1 MLQYISIFVTIV
13 LITSFFSLSEVNA
26 ELTVFDDEYII
37 EKFVSGLNFPTTMDF
52 IGNDLLVLEKATGKV
67 IRINEDGS
75 MDKEPVLV
83 VPVAQNAEGGL
94 LGIATTSNHVFLYFT
109 EPSPTQE
116 KNTVYQYDWD
126 GNNLT
131 NPILIKK
138 LSADSVKHNGGV
150 FAKGQNKEIYFIIGD
165 DDKDTIFQNIPSAP
179 SSNETGSIFKIYTDD
194 NNHVELFAVGI
205 RNSFGLAVDP
215 ITGHL
220 WETENGTNVFDE
232 INLVKNRFNSG
243 WKSIMGPADR
253 DFFDGGTKF
262 VHPSKILDASWI
274 KPQSLEGFVYSD
286 PEFSWHTAVGVT
298 AIAFPDMNNFGKYKD
313 WLFVGDFNNGRIYKF
328 QLNSD
333 RTEFIFSTPNLKDLV
348 YDNDDELNE
357 ILFAETFSGG
367 ITDIKF
373 GHDAMYVVSHSDGSI
388 YKIYPR
394 QSIPPLNQ
402 YQIGTSHKEI
412 VCKSGLMPIMKNS
425 GFIACVY
432 PKTAYTIINEAG
444 WSINHPE
451 MPKIDFKYQHLA
463 GLNFEHLNLKNSDF
477 KGAIFNT
484 AKIINVNF
492 ANANLSNSILTNKDL
507 TGTVLKGVDFTNAN
521 LTGVDLSGKDLT
533 GTVLKGAVLNSVNL
547 TGTDLTGKDLTGTTF
562 RDVDL
567 SDRNLRGTNFTQANL
582 SNSNLSGSNL
592 SDSILTDAILT
603 GANLENAIITNAILN
618 CFGHEICIN

>member
-1 MLQYISIFVTIV
+1 
-13 LITSFFSLSEVNA
+13 
-26 ELTVFDDEYII
+26 
-37 EKFVSGLNFPTTMDF
+37 
-52 IGNDLLVLEKATGKV
+52 
-67 IRINEDGS
+67 

-83 VPVAQNAEGGL
+83 VPVAQAAEGGL

-138 LSADSVKHNGGV
+138 LSADSKHNGGV

-220 WETENGTNVFDE
+220 WETENGTHVFDE

-286 PEFSWHTAVGVT
+286 PEFSWHTTVGVT

-373 GHDAMYVVSHSDGSI
+373 GHDAMYVVSHYDGSI

-451 MPKIDFKYQHLA
+451 MPKIDFKHQYLD

-507 TGTVLKGVDFTNAN
+507 TGTILNGADLTDAN
-521 LTGVDLSGKDLT
+521 LTGVDLSGKDLTGTILSGVDLSGKDLTGTILSGVDLSGKDLT
-533 GTVLKGAVLNSVNL
+533 GTVLKGA
-547 TGTDLTGKDLTGTTF
+547 DLSGKDLTGTILRGADLT
-562 RDVDL
+562 DVILTGVNLSGKDLTGTILSGVDL
-567 SDRNLRGTNFTQANL
+567 SGKDLTGTVLN
-582 SNSNLSGSNL
+582 GV
-592 SDSILTDAILT
+592 DLTDANLT
-603 GANLENAIITNAILN
+603 GVDLSGKDLTGTILS
-618 CFGHEICIN
+618 GVDLSGRT